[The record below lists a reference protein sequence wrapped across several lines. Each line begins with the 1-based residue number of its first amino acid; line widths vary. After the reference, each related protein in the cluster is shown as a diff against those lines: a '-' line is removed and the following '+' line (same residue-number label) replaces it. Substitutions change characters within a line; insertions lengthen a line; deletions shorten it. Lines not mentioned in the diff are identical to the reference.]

1 MHDQPPHRP
10 PAGLIPVDKPA
21 GVSSRHVV
29 DVVGRA
35 LRTKSVGHAGT
46 LDPLAR
52 GVVIACVGDAT
63 RLVDFLHEL
72 PKHYAATFLLGRS
85 SPSDDLETPVEE
97 EPDPV
102 RPAAAA
108 IEAAAAGFRGE
119 ILQRPCD
126 YSAVHVDGKRAY
138 RLARRGRELDPPAKR
153 VRIDRLE
160 IGAYEW
166 PRLAME
172 IECSSGTFVRA
183 IGRDLAASLGTRAVM
198 ESLVR
203 TAVGPFTV
211 AASLPLAAV
220 DPDTAPRALLPA
232 AVAVGHLPSVVLDG
246 ARLTTAVR
254 GGLLSLEPAEI
265 RPAVTPLATA
275 ISAVAN
281 PALATGAAT
290 VETPA
295 APTTAAEAPVDAI
308 AAMDAAGDL
317 VGILRRH
324 ESRAHRLRPNFR
336 GLG

>member
-1 MHDQPPHRP
+1 MHESSPHRP
-10 PAGLIPVDKPA
+10 RAGVIPVDKPA

-29 DVVGRA
+29 DVIGRA

-52 GVVIACVGDAT
+52 GVVLACVGDAT

-102 RPAAAA
+102 RPSAAAV
-108 IEAAAAGFRGE
+108 EAAAAEFRGE
-119 ILQRPCD
+119 IMQRPCD

-138 RLARRGRELDPPAKR
+138 RLARRGRELDLPAKR
-153 VRIDRLE
+153 VRIDRLV

-211 AASLPLAAV
+211 AASLPLAEV

-232 AVAVGHLPSVVLDG
+232 AVAVGHLPSVVLEG
-246 ARLTTAVR
+246 ERLAAAVR
-254 GGLLSLEPAEI
+254 GGLLHVAAAEI
-265 RPAVTPLATA
+265 RPPATPL
-275 ISAVAN
+275 
-281 PALATGAAT
+281 PGAAT
-290 VETPA
+290 GEAEPA
-295 APTTAAEAPVDAI
+295 GGVATDAAGRIAADAI
-308 AAMDAAGDL
+308 AAMDVAGDL

-324 ESRAHRLRPNFR
+324 ETGAHRLRPNFR
-336 GLG
+336 GVG